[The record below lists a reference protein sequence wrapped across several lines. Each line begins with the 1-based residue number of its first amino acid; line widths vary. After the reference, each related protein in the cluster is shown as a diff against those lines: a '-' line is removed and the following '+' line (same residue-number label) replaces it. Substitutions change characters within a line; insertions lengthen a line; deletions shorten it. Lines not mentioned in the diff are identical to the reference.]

1 MEKEQILDYFEKIGV
16 YNKECT
22 RDSVED
28 MIDEL
33 TDTVREEALEK
44 KYHKDWIPFAEKQPT
59 DGAHVLITVK
69 YSDHDYEVMESDW
82 GVLKYAVKH
91 GTATEVGKEIY
102 EKAIAWMPMPFPYKE
117 H

>member
-1 MEKEQILDYFEKIGV
+1 MEKEQILDYFEKIGI
-16 YNKECT
+16 YSKGCT

-82 GVLKYAVKH
+82 GVLEYAVKH
-91 GTATEVGKEIY
+91 GIATEIGKEIY

-117 H
+117 R